1 MIDKCR
7 LIKGLF
13 LSDNIYVARQPI
25 VTVDKKLY
33 GYELLFRS
41 IENDGLQSAQF
52 SDGTIASTRVAVNV
66 LNHIGLQRVAG
77 DELAFINADEHFI
90 MSDAILSLPRGRF
103 VIELLETIEVNDE
116 TIGRII
122 ELKKLGFHFALD
134 GASCD
139 LKYKEKFKAIFSYI
153 DILKL
158 DSTLINKQ
166 EFESKIEELN
176 IFNFEFLVEKIET
189 LEEFE
194 YFKKLG
200 CSYFQGYFFAK
211 PDLLKQKALDP
222 MYKEIFRLINILDEE
237 GSIDE
242 ISTAFEE
249 SPDVTIQLLKF
260 MNSGIL
266 NMKSN
271 IRSIK
276 HAIALLGRK
285 PLKQWLFLITFSKSE
300 VAVDGMRSPV
310 IILAQSR
317 AKLMSE
323 LASTLKSSDI
333 DVHEASLVGILSL
346 VDVITEAPLEDI
358 LEELTVSSS
367 IKEALLKNRGKFA
380 ELLELTISIETSNIE
395 KSNTI
400 LSKLKVS
407 NESLKAAILESYNI

>member
-1 MIDKCR
+1 MSKD
-7 LIKGLF
+7 
-13 LSDNIYVARQPI
+13 IYVARQPI
-25 VTVDKKLY
+25 VTVDKKIY

-41 IENDGLQSAQF
+41 IENDGLERAQF
-52 SDGTIASTRVAVNV
+52 TDGTIASTRVAVNV
-66 LNHIGLQRVAG
+66 LNHIGLQQVVG
-77 DELAFINADEHFI
+77 DELAFVNADESFI
-90 MSDAILSLPRGRF
+90 MSDAILSLPREHF
-103 VIELLETIEVNDE
+103 VIELLETIEINDE
-116 TIGRII
+116 ITDRII
-122 ELKKLGFHFALD
+122 ELKKLGFHFAID
-134 GASCD
+134 DASCNP
-139 LKYKEKFKAIFSYI
+139 KFLENFKPIFHYI

-158 DSTLINKQ
+158 DSTIIDKKGL
-166 EFESKIEELN
+166 ESHIEELN
-176 IFNFEFLVEKIET
+176 GFDFELLAEKVET

-194 YFKKLG
+194 YYKKLG
-200 CSYFQGYFFAK
+200 CSYFQGFFFAK
-211 PDLLKQKALDP
+211 PDLMKQKALDP
-222 MYKEIFRLINILDEE
+222 IYQEIFKLINILDDE
-237 GSIDE
+237 GSIEE

-260 MNSGIL
+260 MNSGVL

-285 PLKQWLFLITFSKSE
+285 PLKQWLFLIAFSKAES
-300 VAVDGMRSPV
+300 ATDGMRSPV
-310 IILAQSR
+310 VILAQSR

-367 IKEALLKNRGKFA
+367 IKEALLKSRGKLG
-380 ELLELTISIETSNIE
+380 ELLELTISIETANIE

-400 LSKLKVS
+400 LSKFNVS
-407 NESLKAAILESYNI
+407 NESLQAAILESYKI